1 MTAPTPDPPEHATD
15 ADTIVVHVDPI
26 LERLL
31 PKFLARRRQ
40 DVTFIAEELERDGF
54 AALEKLGHNLK
65 GTGRGYGLDGIS
77 EIGGLLERA
86 AQNRD
91 ADVIRAQAIALD
103 AYLRRVRIAPAEPPA
118 PG

>member
-1 MTAPTPDPPEHATD
+1 MTDLTPDPPEQTAAT
-15 ADTIVVHVDPI
+15 DTIVVHVDAI

-40 DVTFIAEELERDGF
+40 DVTFIIEELEREGF

-77 EIGGLLERA
+77 EIGAVLERA

-91 ADVIRAQAIALD
+91 AEVIRAQATALD
-103 AYLRRVRIAPAEPPA
+103 DYLTRVRVAPAHQPPS
-118 PG
+118 P

>member
-1 MTAPTPDPPEHATD
+1 VTDLPPDPPQQASIGD
-15 ADTIVVHVDPI
+15 FIVVHVDAI

-40 DVTFIAEELERDGF
+40 DVTFIVEELEREGF

-77 EIGGLLERA
+77 EIGALLERA
-86 AQNRD
+86 AQD
-91 ADVIRAQAIALD
+91 HDTEVIRAQATALD
-103 AYLRRVRIAPAEPPA
+103 DYLRRVRIAPPQ
-118 PG
+118 

>member
-1 MTAPTPDPPEHATD
+1 VTAFPPDPPEQSTIGD
-15 ADTIVVHVDPI
+15 FIVVHVDAI

-40 DVTFIAEELERDGF
+40 DVTFIVEELERDGF

-77 EIGGLLERA
+77 EIGALLERA
-86 AQNRD
+86 AQDHD
-91 ADVIRAQAIALD
+91 AEVIRAQATALD
-103 AYLRRVRIAPAEPPA
+103 DYLRRVRIAPPE
-118 PG
+118 